1 MQQDYNRKL
10 APRRSVFFNIVE
22 ANKFRKM
29 KGIDMPP
36 IRTGKRECL
45 RCEKSFISEDL
56 KNQKMCN
63 YCRGN
68 V

>member
-1 MQQDYNRKL
+1 
-10 APRRSVFFNIVE
+10 
-22 ANKFRKM
+22 M

-63 YCRGN
+63 YCRSHE
-68 V
+68 